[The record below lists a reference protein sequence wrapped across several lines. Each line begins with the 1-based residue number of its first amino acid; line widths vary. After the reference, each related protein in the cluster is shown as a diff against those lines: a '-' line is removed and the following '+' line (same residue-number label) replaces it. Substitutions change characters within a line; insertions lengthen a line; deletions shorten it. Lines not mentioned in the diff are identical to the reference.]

1 MARIIGN
8 GGSTAQ
14 SASGLRGIPPS
25 AIDRADPGHLGNV
38 GSIKELGE
46 RYDLNPKTVMKWRSR
61 SFVHDAPMG
70 PTVPRSTVLTPEEDA
85 LAVAFRRHRGRRA

>member
-38 GSIKELGE
+38 GLSLW
-46 RYDLNPKTVMKWRSR
+46 RPQLLNDHGL
-61 SFVHDAPMG
+61 F
-70 PTVPRSTVLTPEEDA
+70 
-85 LAVAFRRHRGRRA
+85 

>member
-1 MARIIGN
+1 MESGISYRIP
-8 GGSTAQ
+8 GGATGQ
-14 SASGLRGIPPS
+14 ILHGSAKTTQ
-25 AIDRADPGHLGNV
+25 AVRAALPRSQA
-38 GSIKELGE
+38 SIKELGE

-85 LAVAFRRHRGRRA
+85 LAVAFRKHRGRTA